1 MRTDTSTTNTDLQE
15 IEASNRILT
24 AANVITFARL
34 CLIPVSVALLLQG
47 HDIAAGLLFGLT
59 AATDFVDG
67 MVARK
72 TNTVTKLGQIL
83 DPLVDRALII
93 AAVVSLLIVGRLPLW
108 IVILVLL
115 RDAYLIIGG
124 SYLMGKRGIRVPVSY
139 IGKVGM
145 WFLCIGFAG
154 LLLNVPILTGLG
166 LCDYAFLPG
175 FNSDPYCA
183 FIWFAYIGLI
193 ISLTVTI
200 IYTIRGI
207 EALSHQNAESQG
219 VADGK

>member
-1 MRTDTSTTNTDLQE
+1 MRTDVITTNAQPQE
-15 IEASNRILT
+15 GEASDRILT

-47 HDIAAGLLFGLT
+47 HDIAAGLLFGFT

-83 DPLVDRALII
+83 DPLVDRLLII

-154 LLLNVPILTGLG
+154 LLLNVPILSGLG
-166 LCDYAFLPG
+166 WCDYAFLPG
-175 FNSDPYCA
+175 FNSEPYCA

-193 ISLTVTI
+193 ISLTVTVV
-200 IYTIRGI
+200 YTVRGI
-207 EALSHQNAESQG
+207 KAISQQNAQSRG
-219 VADGK
+219 VTDGK

>member
-1 MRTDTSTTNTDLQE
+1 MRTDIITTNTNPQD

-24 AANVITFARL
+24 AANIITFARL
-34 CLIPVSVALLLQG
+34 CLIPISVALLLQG
-47 HDIAAGLLFGLT
+47 HDIAAGLLFGFT

-83 DPLVDRALII
+83 DPLVDRVLII

-108 IVILVLL
+108 IVVLVLL

-145 WFLCIGFAG
+145 WFLCIGFA
-154 LLLNVPILTGLG
+154 
-166 LCDYAFLPG
+166 
-175 FNSDPYCA
+175 
-183 FIWFAYIGLI
+183 
-193 ISLTVTI
+193 
-200 IYTIRGI
+200 
-207 EALSHQNAESQG
+207 
-219 VADGK
+219 

>member
-1 MRTDTSTTNTDLQE
+1 MRTDDITTSTQPQE
-15 IEASNRILT
+15 GEASDRILT

-47 HDIAAGLLFGLT
+47 HDIAAGLLFGFT

-72 TNTVTKLGQIL
+72 TNTVTKLGQVL
-83 DPLVDRALII
+83 DPLVDRLLII

-108 IVILVLL
+108 IVVLVLL
-115 RDAYLIIGG
+115 RDAYLIVGG
-124 SYLMGKRGIRVPVSY
+124 TYLMGKRGIRVPVSY
-139 IGKVGM
+139 VGKVGM

-166 LCDYAFLPG
+166 WCDYSFLPG
-175 FNSDPYCA
+175 FNGEPYCA

-193 ISLTVTI
+193 ISLTVTV
-200 IYTIRGI
+200 IYTVRGAR
-207 EALSHQNAESQG
+207 ALSEQNARKRE
-219 VADGK
+219 VTDGK